1 MNHTEIN
8 VFRLTEQET
17 KRLKAA
23 VPAVGATLLLLFLV
37 ITCGETSV
45 TEAAFPL
52 LFLPLVSLTSF
63 VISMNR
69 AEDLLGDMWFRRS
82 LQIAGAI
89 LAATLAESLPFFLF
103 FRDWGLNWMPFIVGV
118 ILASAISGLF
128 GAVSGALFPG
138 KGSIASWFAAAF
150 LQTPSLTG
158 FALIRHPGLFL
169 LPNQAAL
176 DLLDGAFGPL
186 NGIDLMLPLITGTLW
201 ITAGIF
207 VTVLLR
213 RARTPSRP

>member
-1 MNHTEIN
+1 MNHPEIN
-8 VFRLTEQET
+8 VLRLTEQET

-23 VPAVGATLLLLFLV
+23 APAVGATFLLLFLV

-52 LFLPLVSLTSF
+52 LFLPLISLTSF
-63 VISMNR
+63 VISRNR
-69 AEDLLGDMWFRRS
+69 AESLLDKNWTLRS
-82 LQIAGAI
+82 SLLAGKT
-89 LAATLAESLPFFLF
+89 LAASFGESAPFMF
-103 FRDWGLNWMPFIVGV
+103 FFGDWGLNWMPFVVGV
-118 ILASAISGLF
+118 MVASALGCLFGTISGILF
-128 GAVSGALFPG
+128 RGR
-138 KGSIASWFAAAF
+138 GSIAAFSVAAF
-150 LQTPSLTG
+150 LQIPSLTG
-158 FALIRHPGLFL
+158 FALIRHPGLYL

-213 RARTPSRP
+213 RVRTPSRP

>member
-1 MNHTEIN
+1 MNRTEIN

-45 TEAAFPL
+45 IEAAFPL
-52 LFLPLVSLTSF
+52 FFLPLVSLTAF
-63 VISMNR
+63 FISRNR
-69 AEDLLGDMWFRRS
+69 AENLLEENWPRRS
-82 LQIAGAI
+82 SLLAGAI

-103 FRDWGLNWMPFIVGV
+103 FRDWGLNWMPFIVGAMV
-118 ILASAISGLF
+118 ASALGCLF
-128 GAVSGALFPG
+128 GTITGIIFRG
-138 KGSIASWFAAAF
+138 GGSIAAFSVAAF
-150 LQTPSLTG
+150 IQIPSLTG
-158 FALIRHPGLFL
+158 FALIRHPGLYL

-186 NGIDLMLPLITGTLW
+186 TGIDLMLPLITGTLW

>member
-45 TEAAFPL
+45 IEAAFPL
-52 LFLPLVSLTSF
+52 FFLPLVSLTAF
-63 VISMNR
+63 FISRNR
-69 AEDLLGDMWFRRS
+69 AENLLEENWPRRS
-82 LQIAGAI
+82 SLLAGAI

-103 FRDWGLNWMPFIVGV
+103 FRDWGLNWMPFIVGAMV
-118 ILASAISGLF
+118 ASALGCLF
-128 GAVSGALFPG
+128 GTITGIIFRG
-138 KGSIASWFAAAF
+138 GGSIAAFSVAAF
-150 LQTPSLTG
+150 IQIPSLTG
-158 FALIRHPGLFL
+158 FALIRHPGLYL

-186 NGIDLMLPLITGTLW
+186 TGIDLMLPLITGTLW